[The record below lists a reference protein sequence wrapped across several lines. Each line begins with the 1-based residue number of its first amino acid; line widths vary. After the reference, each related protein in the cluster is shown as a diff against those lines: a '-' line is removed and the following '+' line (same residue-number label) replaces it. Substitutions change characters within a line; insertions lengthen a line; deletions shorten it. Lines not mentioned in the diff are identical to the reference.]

1 MQLIW
6 HATSICKWIPRTQ
19 IQTII
24 KEETKSYLTSPC
36 KLQSSACF
44 PLTKFNCAL
53 TSQYTVLWRKE
64 QYFLRLDISNAGAV
78 HTCRNVTVQFIHY
91 RSIIAFLLDQ
101 NKRQSIWDQNLFP
114 PARLMS
120 CNILLQHTLS
130 TQTPNCVHTV
140 DIILRFHR
148 LQQQHVTSNQMV
160 NLLHGWQ

>member
-1 MQLIW
+1 MACYFHMQMNPKDSNSN
-6 HATSICKWIPRTQ
+6 HNQRRDQ
-19 IQTII
+19 II
-24 KEETKSYLTSPC
+24 SYFPC

-64 QYFLRLDISNAGAV
+64 QYFLRLEIFLMPELFTPVEMS
-78 HTCRNVTVQFIHY
+78 QF
-91 RSIIAFLLDQ
+91 SSFIIDPLKPFCQ
-101 NKRQSIWDQNLFP
+101 IKRQSIWDQNLFP

-148 LQQQHVTSNQMV
+148 LQQQHVTSKQMV